1 MYWWEE
7 TFPDAGETGEESQT
21 HPFRV
26 PGPHPVEP
34 PDRGPQG
41 TKTQPY
47 LCYAPL
53 EKRDKLFCTC
63 SLVCKPSDVCSVF
76 FRTLYSSKLD
86 TIVFFEIES
95 SLFTNVFSGHMV
107 IGQC

>member
-1 MYWWEE
+1 MCWWEE

-26 PGPHPVEP
+26 PRPHPVEP

-53 EKRDKLFCTC
+53 EKWDKLFCTC
-63 SLVCKPSDVCSVF
+63 SLVCKPSVVCSVF
-76 FRTLYSSKLD
+76 LEPLIVTKLD
-86 TIVFFEIES
+86 TMVFLENRS
-95 SLFTNVFSGHMV
+95 SLLKNVFSGHMV
-107 IGQC
+107 INQC